1 MYYENNKEN
10 LQKQARQSYGNL
22 SEEEKD
28 EKELPKELIKNISE
42 KDQLKLKEYIITLEI
57 QHLRKFI
64 LVVYSIK
71 NAYENLDIY

>member
-28 EKELPKELIKNISE
+28 EKELPKKLIKNMSE
-42 KDQLKLKEYIITLEI
+42 KDQLKLKEYIMTL
-57 QHLRKFI
+57 HLRKFI

-71 NAYENLDIY
+71 NA